1 MGKYRRDRINEE
13 MMREIGEIVRNV
25 KDPRVSQHFITV
37 IRADVTPDL
46 KYAKIFY
53 SVMDAD
59 SEDFDEKELRQG
71 LKSASAYIRGQIAQR
86 LNLRITPEL
95 NFVYDPSIA
104 YGAKINQI
112 LHTPGVQDDIRR
124 FDERAAQEAAEALA
138 AAQAAEENAA
148 EGSGDAADGA
158 AVSGAETAGAEKR
171 TEDDE
176 YDD

>member
-1 MGKYRRDRINEE
+1 MAKYRQGRINEE
-13 MMREIGEIVRNV
+13 MYKEAAQIMRTV
-25 KDPRVSQHFITV
+25 KDPRISGAFVSVTGV
-37 IRADVTPDL
+37 EVTPDL

-138 AAQAAEENAA
+138 AAQAAEEDAA
-148 EGSGDAADGA
+148 EGSGDAADGE